1 MQNFSLLAQ
10 KLSDLC
16 SILYWGTLA
25 AAAASSSSCDQPT
38 CRAVRFAPANKGPLK
53 IMSSFLEGQ

>member
-10 KLSDLC
+10 KLSELC

-25 AAAASSSSCDQPT
+25 AAASSSSSCDQPT
-38 CRAVRFAPANKGPLK
+38 CRAVRFAPAKNPVMDFK
-53 IMSSFLEGQ
+53 IRLT